1 MNSQTFLLQLLAIL
15 VASRIFAEFAMRL
28 KAPSV
33 IGELLAGVVLG
44 PSLLGWVEPT
54 QTFRLLAE
62 IGIIL
67 LLFEVGLET
76 DVMQLVRAGGKSVIV
91 AISGFVLPFVLGFA
105 LCYWGF
111 GLAMLV
117 SLFVAGTITATSIGI
132 TLRVLA
138 DLNRQHSHEAQ
149 VILGAA
155 VIDDV
160 MGILLLALLYEFSVS
175 GNIDFTESGK
185 VLLFVLVFFLLA
197 PAAAKLM
204 SAIIQ
209 HVHSSS
215 ELPGLIPI
223 SIVSLVLFFAWLAHA
238 IGAPELLGGFAAGL
252 ALSRRFFLPFGLALH
267 SNPDFNERVEKQM
280 LPIINLFTP
289 IFFVVVGLS
298 LNLKQVDW
306 GSVFVYAFAGSLLLV
321 AVVGKLA
328 GALLLREP
336 LSKRWAIGISMVP
349 RGEVGLIF
357 AELGRINGI
366 LVNDVYAA
374 TIIVI
379 ALTTLLPP
387 FVLKWLYGRYGE
399 RFAGNA
405 PS

>member
-1 MNSQTFLLQLLAIL
+1 MNSQTFLLRLLGIL
-15 VASRIFAEFAMRL
+15 IASRIFAEFAVRL
-28 KAPSV
+28 KSPAV
-33 IGELLAGVVLG
+33 IGELLAGVALG
-44 PSLLGWVEPT
+44 PSLLGWIEPS

-76 DVMQLVRAGGKSVIV
+76 DVMQLVRAGGKSIVV
-91 AISGFVLPFVLGFA
+91 AISGFILPFLFGFV

-111 GLAMLV
+111 GLAMIV

-132 TLRVLA
+132 TLRVLS
-138 DLNRQHSHEAQ
+138 DLNRQHSYEAQ

-155 VIDDV
+155 VIDDIL
-160 MGILLLALLYEFSVS
+160 GILLLALLYEFSVS
-175 GNIDFTESGK
+175 GNIDFVESGK
-185 VLLFVLVFFLLA
+185 VLMFVVVFFVLA

-204 SAIIQ
+204 SFIIQ
-209 HVHSSS
+209 HFDKASD
-215 ELPGLIPI
+215 LPGLIPI

-252 ALSRRFFLPFGLALH
+252 ALSRRFFLPFGMALH

-298 LNLKQVDW
+298 LNLRHVDW
-306 GSVFVYAFAGSLLLV
+306 TSVFVYAFAGSMFLV
-321 AVVGKLA
+321 AVIGKIA
-328 GALLLREP
+328 GSMFLREP
-336 LSKRWAIGISMVP
+336 MHVRWAVGIAMVP

-357 AELGRINGI
+357 AELGRVNGI
-366 LVNDVYAA
+366 LVDDVYAA

-387 FVLKWLYGRYGE
+387 FILRFLYTRYGN
-399 RFAGNA
+399 RFDEA
-405 PS
+405 S